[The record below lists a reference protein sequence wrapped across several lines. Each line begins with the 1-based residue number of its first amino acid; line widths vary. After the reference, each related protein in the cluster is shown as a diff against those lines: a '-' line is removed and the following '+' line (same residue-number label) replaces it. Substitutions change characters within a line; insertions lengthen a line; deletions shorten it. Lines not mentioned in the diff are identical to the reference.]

1 MRKLIELRSELSVPK
16 NQFNKFGNYN
26 YRSQEDI
33 LEAVKPLLDKHN
45 LLLTISDE
53 MVMLGDR
60 FYVKSSV
67 KINDGEKEIVSTG
80 YAREPQSQKGMNEA
94 QITGSASSYARKY
107 SLNSMFLIDDTKDA
121 DHFDNKPEPKKEKP
135 FDRNAAIKYIDSLM
149 VKFNF
154 SEENAIAIQKKYS
167 NAKTRADFIVIQHEV
182 EGVK

>member
-16 NQFNKFGNYN
+16 NQFNNFGKYK

-33 LEAVKPLLDKHN
+33 LEAVKPLLGKHN
-45 LLLTISDE
+45 LLLSISDE
-53 MVMLGDR
+53 IVMIGDR
-60 FYVKSSV
+60 FYVKSTV
-67 KINDGEKEIVSTG
+67 MINDGEREIVSTG
-80 YAREPQSQKGMNEA
+80 YAREPESKKGMDA
-94 QITGSASSYARKY
+94 SQITGTASSYARKY
-107 SLNSMFLIDDTKDA
+107 ALNAMFLIDDTKDA
-121 DHFDNKPEPKKEKP
+121 DHFENKPEPKKEKP